1 MDLNKDILWVFSH
14 PNPPSIPSYVLS
26 GILPADY
33 LNIQK
38 VIFLRDHDPREILT
52 RFNPKLIIIN
62 KAMHTNV
69 VNLARIAKELNI
81 KVISIFDD
89 WYFIKP
95 ESRDMQIMYYAGFYK
110 YRFIDNL
117 KLAEYSNDIIAK
129 TKNAADI
136 IHKHTGFRAKIISDC
151 VRFESQMPIN
161 KINYPFKISWFG
173 MNTNHDT
180 LEFGIREI
188 LEYDFEANIK
198 IITNEFDIIRSKLS
212 NLNLKNISLEFIKW
226 KKSMDKEVVTTDI
239 VIIPYLNDHVRLV
252 KSYNRITDSINL
264 GRFTIISDLNHLRKF
279 KNYCFLGNIGEGLKW
294 SKENNLLAVEK
305 VKKGFEY
312 IKKNYSVATIAM
324 EWKNI
329 IYQNLKK

>member
-14 PNPPSIPSYVLS
+14 SNPPSIPSYVFS

-38 VIFLRDHDPREILT
+38 VIFLKDHNPREMLT

-62 KAMHTNV
+62 KAMHINV
-69 VNLARIAKELNI
+69 INLAKTAKELNI
-81 KVISIFDD
+81 KIISVFDD

-95 ESRDMQIMYYAGFYK
+95 ESRRTQL
-110 YRFIDNL
+110 RFVDNL
-117 KLAEYSNDIIAK
+117 KLAKYSNNIIAK
-129 TKNAADI
+129 TKSAANI
-136 IHKHTGFRAKIISDC
+136 IYKHTGFRAKIISDC

-212 NLNLKNISLEFIKW
+212 NRHLRF
-226 KKSMDKEVVTTDI
+226 
-239 VIIPYLNDHVRLV
+239 
-252 KSYNRITDSINL
+252 KSYTVRDYFCSKPGML
-264 GRFTIISDLNHLRKF
+264 M
-279 KNYCFLGNIGEGLKW
+279 NYICGVLCLCN
-294 SKENNLLAVEK
+294 
-305 VKKGFEY
+305 
-312 IKKNYSVATIAM
+312 
-324 EWKNI
+324 NI
-329 IYQNLKK
+329 IGIFS

>member
-14 PNPPSIPSYVLS
+14 SNPPSIPSYVFS

-38 VIFLRDHDPREILT
+38 VIFLKDHNPREMLT

-62 KAMHTNV
+62 KAMHINV
-69 VNLARIAKELNI
+69 INLAKTAKELNI
-81 KVISIFDD
+81 KIISVFDD

-95 ESRDMQIMYYAGFYK
+95 ESRRTQL
-110 YRFIDNL
+110 RFVDNL
-117 KLAEYSNDIIAK
+117 KLAKYSNNIIAK
-129 TKNAADI
+129 TKSAANI
-136 IHKHTGFRAKIISDC
+136 IYKHTGFRAKIISDC

-173 MNTNHDT
+173 MDTNHDT

-188 LEYDFEANIK
+188 LEYNFEAKIK
-198 IITNEFDIIRSKLS
+198 IITNKSDKIRSKLS

-226 KKSMDKEVVTTDI
+226 SKSMDKEVVTTDI
-239 VIIPYLNDHVRLV
+239 VIIPYLNDHKRLV

-264 GRFTIISDLNHLRKF
+264 GRFTIISDLDHLREF
-279 KNYCFLGNIGEGLKW
+279 NNFCFLGNIGKGLKW

-312 IKKNYSVATIAM
+312 VKKNYSVATIAS

>member
-14 PNPPSIPSYVLS
+14 LNPPSIPSYVFS

-38 VIFLRDHDPREILT
+38 VIFLKDHDPREMLT

-69 VNLARIAKELNI
+69 INLARTAKELNI
-81 KVISIFDD
+81 KVISVFDD

-95 ESRDMQIMYYAGFYK
+95 ESRGMQL
-110 YRFIDNL
+110 RFIDNL
-117 KLAEYSNDIIAK
+117 KLAKYSNNIIAK
-129 TKNAADI
+129 TKSAADI
-136 IHKHTGFRAKIISDC
+136 IHKYSGFRAKIISDC
-151 VRFESQMPIN
+151 ARFESHVPIN

-173 MNTNHDT
+173 MDTNHDT

-188 LEYDFEANIK
+188 LEYNFEANIK
-198 IITNEFDIIRSKLS
+198 IITNKLDKIRSVLS
-212 NLNLKNISLEFIKW
+212 NINLKNISLEFIKW
-226 KKSMDKEVVTTDI
+226 NESMDKEVITTDI
-239 VIIPYLNDHVRLV
+239 VIIPYPNDHKRLV

-264 GRFTIISDLNHLRKF
+264 GRFAIISDLDHLREF
-279 KNYCFLGNIGEGLKW
+279 SNFCFLGNIGKGLKW
-294 SKENNLLAVEK
+294 SKENNLLAIKK

-312 IKKNYSVATIAM
+312 VKKNYSVDTIAM
-324 EWKNI
+324 DWKNI
-329 IYQNLKK
+329 IYQNLK

>member
-14 PNPPSIPSYVLS
+14 SNPPSIPSYVFS

-38 VIFLRDHDPREILT
+38 VIFLKDHDPREMLT

-69 VNLARIAKELNI
+69 INLARTAKELNI
-81 KVISIFDD
+81 KIISVFDD

-95 ESRDMQIMYYAGFYK
+95 ESRGMQL
-110 YRFIDNL
+110 RFIDNL
-117 KLAEYSNDIIAK
+117 KLAKYSNNIIAK
-129 TKNAADI
+129 TKSAVDI
-136 IHKHTGFRAKIISDC
+136 IYKHTGFRAKIISDC

-173 MNTNHDT
+173 MDTNHDT

-188 LEYDFEANIK
+188 LEYNFVAHIK
-198 IITNEFDIIRSKLS
+198 IITNKLDKIRSKLS

-226 KKSMDKEVVTTDI
+226 NESMDKEVVTTDI
-239 VIIPYLNDHVRLV
+239 VFIPYLNDHKRLV

-264 GRFTIISDLNHLRKF
+264 GKFTIISDLDHLREF
-279 KNYCFLGNIGEGLKW
+279 NNFCFLGNIGEGLKW

-312 IKKNYSVATIAM
+312 VKKNYSVATIAM
-324 EWKNI
+324 DWKNI
-329 IYQNLKK
+329 IYQNIK

>member
-14 PNPPSIPSYVLS
+14 PNPPSIPSYVFS

-38 VIFLRDHDPREILT
+38 VIFLRDHDPKEILT

-69 VNLARIAKELNI
+69 INLARTAKELNI

-95 ESRDMQIMYYAGFYK
+95 EGKRTK
-110 YRFIDNL
+110 LRFIDNL
-117 KLAEYSNDIIAK
+117 KLSKYSDNIVVK
-129 TKNAADI
+129 TKSAADI
-136 IHKHTGFRAKIISDC
+136 IYKHTGFRAKIIPDC
-151 VRFESQMPIN
+151 VRFEPHMPIN
-161 KINYPFKISWFG
+161 KISYPFTISWFG
-173 MNTNHDT
+173 MDTNHDT

-188 LEYDFEANIK
+188 LEYDFVANIK
-198 IITNEFDIIRSKLS
+198 IITNKLDKIRSKLS

-226 KKSMDKEVVTTDI
+226 NELMDKEVITTDI
-239 VIIPYLNDHVRLV
+239 VIIPYLNDHKRLV

-279 KNYCFLGNIGEGLKW
+279 NNFCFLGNIGKGLKW

-305 VKKGFEY
+305 AKKGFEY
-312 IKKNYSVATIAM
+312 VNKNYSVATIARD
-324 EWKNI
+324 WKNI
-329 IYQNLKK
+329 IYQNIKW

>member
-14 PNPPSIPSYVLS
+14 SNPPSIPSYVFS

-38 VIFLRDHDPREILT
+38 VIFLKDHDPREMLT

-69 VNLARIAKELNI
+69 INLARTAKELNI
-81 KVISIFDD
+81 KIISVFDD

-95 ESRDMQIMYYAGFYK
+95 ESRGIQL
-110 YRFIDNL
+110 RFIDNL
-117 KLAEYSNDIIAK
+117 KLAKYSNNIIVK
-129 TKNAADI
+129 TKSAADI
-136 IHKHTGFRAKIISDC
+136 IYKHTGFRAKIISDC

-173 MNTNHDT
+173 MDTNHDT

-188 LEYDFEANIK
+188 LEYNFEANIK
-198 IITNEFDIIRSKLS
+198 IITNKLDKIRSKLS

-226 KKSMDKEVVTTDI
+226 SKSMDKEVVTTDI
-239 VIIPYLNDHVRLV
+239 VIIPYLNDHKRLV

-264 GRFTIISDLNHLRKF
+264 GRFTIISDLDHLREF
-279 KNYCFLGNIGEGLKW
+279 NNFCFLGNIGKGLKW

-312 IKKNYSVATIAM
+312 VKKNYSVATIAT

>member
-14 PNPPSIPSYVLS
+14 SNPPSIPSYVFS

-38 VIFLRDHDPREILT
+38 VIFLKDHDPREMLT

-62 KAMHTNV
+62 KAMHINV
-69 VNLARIAKELNI
+69 INLAKTAKELNI
-81 KVISIFDD
+81 KIISVFDD

-95 ESRDMQIMYYAGFYK
+95 ESRRTQL
-110 YRFIDNL
+110 RFVDNL
-117 KLAEYSNDIIAK
+117 KLAKYSNNIIAK
-129 TKNAADI
+129 TKSAANI
-136 IHKHTGFRAKIISDC
+136 IYKHTGFRAKIISDC

-173 MNTNHDT
+173 MDTNHDT

-188 LEYDFEANIK
+188 LEYNFEAKIK
-198 IITNEFDIIRSKLS
+198 IITNKSDKIRSKLS

-226 KKSMDKEVVTTDI
+226 SKSMDKEVVTTDI
-239 VIIPYLNDHVRLV
+239 VIIPYLNDHKRLV

-264 GRFTIISDLNHLRKF
+264 GRFAIISDLNHLREF
-279 KNYCFLGNIGEGLKW
+279 NNFCFLGNIGKGLKW

-312 IKKNYSVATIAM
+312 VKKNYSVATIAS

>member
-14 PNPPSIPSYVLS
+14 SNPPSIPSYVFS

-38 VIFLRDHDPREILT
+38 VIFLKDHDPKEILT

-62 KAMHTNV
+62 KAMHINV
-69 VNLARIAKELNI
+69 INLAKTAKELNI
-81 KVISIFDD
+81 KIISVFDD

-95 ESRDMQIMYYAGFYK
+95 ESRRTQL
-110 YRFIDNL
+110 RFVDNL
-117 KLAEYSNDIIAK
+117 KLAKYSNNIIAK
-129 TKNAADI
+129 TKSAANI
-136 IHKHTGFRAKIISDC
+136 IYKHTGFRAKIISDC

-173 MNTNHDT
+173 MDTNHDT

-188 LEYDFEANIK
+188 LEYNFEAKIK
-198 IITNEFDIIRSKLS
+198 IITNKSDKIRSKLS

-226 KKSMDKEVVTTDI
+226 NELMDKEVVTTDI
-239 VIIPYLNDHVRLV
+239 VIIPYLNDHKRLV

-264 GRFTIISDLNHLRKF
+264 GRFAIISDLNHLREF
-279 KNYCFLGNIGEGLKW
+279 NNFCFLGNIGKGLKW

-312 IKKNYSVATIAM
+312 VKKNYSVATIAS

>member
-14 PNPPSIPSYVLS
+14 SNPPSIPSYVFS

-38 VIFLRDHDPREILT
+38 VIFLKDHDPKEILT

-62 KAMHTNV
+62 KAMHINV
-69 VNLARIAKELNI
+69 INLAKTAKELNI
-81 KVISIFDD
+81 KIISVFDD

-95 ESRDMQIMYYAGFYK
+95 ESRRTQL
-110 YRFIDNL
+110 RFVDNL
-117 KLAEYSNDIIAK
+117 KLAKYSNNIIAK
-129 TKNAADI
+129 TKSAANI
-136 IHKHTGFRAKIISDC
+136 IYKHTGFRAKIISDC

-173 MNTNHDT
+173 MDTNHDT

-188 LEYDFEANIK
+188 LEYNFEAKIK
-198 IITNEFDIIRSKLS
+198 IITNKSDKIRSKLS

-226 KKSMDKEVVTTDI
+226 NELMDKEVITTDI
-239 VIIPYLNDHVRLV
+239 VIIPYLNDHKRLV

-264 GRFTIISDLNHLRKF
+264 GRFAIISDLNHLREF
-279 KNYCFLGNIGEGLKW
+279 NNFCFLGNIGKGLKW

-312 IKKNYSVATIAM
+312 VKKNYSVATIAS

>member
-14 PNPPSIPSYVLS
+14 SNPPSIPSYVFS

-38 VIFLRDHDPREILT
+38 VIFLKDHNPREMLT

-62 KAMHTNV
+62 KAMHINV
-69 VNLARIAKELNI
+69 INLAKTAKELNI
-81 KVISIFDD
+81 KIISVFDD

-95 ESRDMQIMYYAGFYK
+95 ESRRTQL
-110 YRFIDNL
+110 RFVDNL
-117 KLAEYSNDIIAK
+117 KLAKYSNNIIAK
-129 TKNAADI
+129 TKSAANI
-136 IHKHTGFRAKIISDC
+136 IYKHTGFRAKIISDC

-173 MNTNHDT
+173 MDTNYDT

-188 LEYDFEANIK
+188 LEYNFEAKIK
-198 IITNEFDIIRSKLS
+198 IITNKSDKIRSKLS

-226 KKSMDKEVVTTDI
+226 SKSMDKEVVTTDI
-239 VIIPYLNDHVRLV
+239 VIIPYLNDHKRLV

-264 GRFTIISDLNHLRKF
+264 GRFAIISDLNHLREF
-279 KNYCFLGNIGEGLKW
+279 NNFCFLGNIGKGLKW

-312 IKKNYSVATIAM
+312 VKKNYSVATIAS

>member
-14 PNPPSIPSYVLS
+14 SNPPSIPSYVFS

-38 VIFLRDHDPREILT
+38 VIFLKDHNPREMLT

-62 KAMHTNV
+62 KAMHINV
-69 VNLARIAKELNI
+69 INLAKTAKELNI
-81 KVISIFDD
+81 KIISVFDD

-95 ESRDMQIMYYAGFYK
+95 ESRRTQLMFV
-110 YRFIDNL
+110 DNL
-117 KLAEYSNDIIAK
+117 KLAKYSNNIIAK
-129 TKNAADI
+129 TKSAANI
-136 IHKHTGFRAKIISDC
+136 IYKHTGFRAKIISDC

-173 MNTNHDT
+173 MDTNHDT

-188 LEYDFEANIK
+188 LEYNFEAKIK
-198 IITNEFDIIRSKLS
+198 IITNKSDKIRSKLS

-226 KKSMDKEVVTTDI
+226 SKSMDKEVVTTDI
-239 VIIPYLNDHVRLV
+239 VIIPYLNDHKRLV

-264 GRFTIISDLNHLRKF
+264 GRFTIISDQDHLREF
-279 KNYCFLGNIGEGLKW
+279 NNFCFLGNIGEGLKW
-294 SKENNLLAVEK
+294 VKENNLLAVEK

-312 IKKNYSVATIAM
+312 VKKNYSVATIAS

>member
-14 PNPPSIPSYVLS
+14 PNPPSIPSYVFS

-38 VIFLRDHDPREILT
+38 VIFLKDHNPREMLT

-62 KAMHTNV
+62 KAMHINV
-69 VNLARIAKELNI
+69 INLAKTAKELNI
-81 KVISIFDD
+81 KIISVFDD

-95 ESRDMQIMYYAGFYK
+95 ESRRTQL
-110 YRFIDNL
+110 RFVDNL
-117 KLAEYSNDIIAK
+117 KLAKYSNNIIAK
-129 TKNAADI
+129 TKSAANI
-136 IHKHTGFRAKIISDC
+136 IYKHTGFRAKIISDC

-173 MNTNHDT
+173 MDTNHDT

-188 LEYDFEANIK
+188 LEYNFEAKIK
-198 IITNEFDIIRSKLS
+198 IITNKSDKIRSKLS

-226 KKSMDKEVVTTDI
+226 SKSMDKEVVTTDI
-239 VIIPYLNDHVRLV
+239 VIIPYLNDHKRLV

-264 GRFTIISDLNHLRKF
+264 GRFTIISDQDHLREF
-279 KNYCFLGNIGEGLKW
+279 NNFCFLGNIGEGLKW
-294 SKENNLLAVEK
+294 VKENNLLAVEK

-312 IKKNYSVATIAM
+312 VKKNYNVATIAL
-324 EWKNI
+324 EWKKI
-329 IYQNLKK
+329 IDQTLKK

>member
-14 PNPPSIPSYVLS
+14 SNPPSIPSYVFS

-38 VIFLRDHDPREILT
+38 VIFLKDHNPREMLT

-62 KAMHTNV
+62 KAMHINV
-69 VNLARIAKELNI
+69 INLAKTAKELNI
-81 KVISIFDD
+81 KIISVFDD

-95 ESRDMQIMYYAGFYK
+95 ESRRTQL
-110 YRFIDNL
+110 RFVDNL
-117 KLAEYSNDIIAK
+117 KLAKYSNNIIAK
-129 TKNAADI
+129 TKSAADI
-136 IHKHTGFRAKIISDC
+136 IYKHTGFRAKIISDC

-173 MNTNHDT
+173 MDTNHDT

-188 LEYDFEANIK
+188 LEYNFEAKIK
-198 IITNEFDIIRSKLS
+198 IITNKSDKIRSKLS

-226 KKSMDKEVVTTDI
+226 SKSMDKEVVTTDI
-239 VIIPYLNDHVRLV
+239 VIIPYLNDHKRLV

-264 GRFTIISDLNHLRKF
+264 GRFAIISDLNHLREF
-279 KNYCFLGNIGEGLKW
+279 NNFCFLGNIGKGLKW

-312 IKKNYSVATIAM
+312 VKKNYSVATIAS

>member
-14 PNPPSIPSYVLS
+14 SNPPSIPSYVFS

-38 VIFLRDHDPREILT
+38 VIFLKDHNPREMLT

-62 KAMHTNV
+62 KAMHINV
-69 VNLARIAKELNI
+69 INLAKTAKELNI
-81 KVISIFDD
+81 KIISVFDD

-95 ESRDMQIMYYAGFYK
+95 ESRRTQL
-110 YRFIDNL
+110 RFVDNL
-117 KLAEYSNDIIAK
+117 KLAKYSNNIIAK
-129 TKNAADI
+129 TKSAANI
-136 IHKHTGFRAKIISDC
+136 IYKHTGFRAKIISDC

-173 MNTNHDT
+173 MDTNHDT

-188 LEYDFEANIK
+188 LEYNFEAKIK
-198 IITNEFDIIRSKLS
+198 IITNKSDKIRSKLS

-226 KKSMDKEVVTTDI
+226 SKSMDKEVVTTDI
-239 VIIPYLNDHVRLV
+239 VIIPYLNDHKRLV

-264 GRFTIISDLNHLRKF
+264 GRFAIISDLNHLREF
-279 KNYCFLGNIGEGLKW
+279 NNFCFLGNIGKGLKW

-312 IKKNYSVATIAM
+312 VKKNYSVATIAM

>member
-1 MDLNKDILWVFSH
+1 MDLNKDVLWVFSH
-14 PNPPSIPSYVLS
+14 SNPPSIPSYVFS

-38 VIFLRDHDPREILT
+38 VIFLKDHNPREMLT

-62 KAMHTNV
+62 KAMHINV
-69 VNLARIAKELNI
+69 INLAKTAKELNI
-81 KVISIFDD
+81 KIISVFDD

-95 ESRDMQIMYYAGFYK
+95 ESRRTQL
-110 YRFIDNL
+110 RFVDNL
-117 KLAEYSNDIIAK
+117 KLAKYSNNIIAK
-129 TKNAADI
+129 TKSAANI
-136 IHKHTGFRAKIISDC
+136 IYKHTGFRAKIISDC

-173 MNTNHDT
+173 MDTNHDT

-188 LEYDFEANIK
+188 LEYNFEAKIK
-198 IITNEFDIIRSKLS
+198 IITNKSDKIRSKLS

-226 KKSMDKEVVTTDI
+226 SKSMDKEVVTTDI
-239 VIIPYLNDHVRLV
+239 VIIPYLNDHKRLV

-264 GRFTIISDLNHLRKF
+264 GRFAIISDLNHLREF
-279 KNYCFLGNIGEGLKW
+279 NNFCFLGNIGKGLKW

-312 IKKNYSVATIAM
+312 VKKNYSVATIAS

>member
-14 PNPPSIPSYVLS
+14 SNPPSIPSYVFS

-38 VIFLRDHDPREILT
+38 VIFLKDHDPREMLT

-69 VNLARIAKELNI
+69 INLARTAKELNI
-81 KVISIFDD
+81 KVISVFDD

-95 ESRDMQIMYYAGFYK
+95 ESRGMQL
-110 YRFIDNL
+110 RFIDNL
-117 KLAEYSNDIIAK
+117 KLAKYSNNIIAK
-129 TKNAADI
+129 TKSAANI
-136 IHKHTGFRAKIISDC
+136 IYKHTGFRAKIISDC

-173 MNTNHDT
+173 MDTNHDT

-188 LEYDFEANIK
+188 LEYNFEAKIK
-198 IITNEFDIIRSKLS
+198 IITNKSDKIRSKLS

-226 KKSMDKEVVTTDI
+226 SKSMDKEVVTTDI
-239 VIIPYLNDHVRLV
+239 VIIPYLNDHKRLV

-264 GRFTIISDLNHLRKF
+264 GRFAIISDLNHLREF
-279 KNYCFLGNIGEGLKW
+279 NNFCFLGNIGKGLKW

-312 IKKNYSVATIAM
+312 VKKNYSVATIAS

>member
-14 PNPPSIPSYVLS
+14 SNPPSIPSYVFS

-38 VIFLRDHDPREILT
+38 VIFLRDHDPKEILT

-62 KAMHTNV
+62 KIMHTNV
-69 VNLARIAKELNI
+69 INLARIAKELNI

-95 ESRDMQIMYYAGFYK
+95 ESKAMAL
-110 YRFIDNL
+110 RFIDNL
-117 KLAEYSNDIIAK
+117 KLAKYSNNIIAK
-129 TKNAADI
+129 TKSAADMI
-136 IHKHTGFRAKIISDC
+136 YKHTDFRAKIISDC
-151 VRFESQMPIN
+151 ARFESQMPIN

-173 MNTNHDT
+173 MDTNHDT
-180 LEFGIREI
+180 LEFGVREI

-198 IITNEFDIIRSKLS
+198 IITKKLDKIRSKLS
-212 NLNLKNISLEFIKW
+212 HLNLKNISLEYIKW
-226 KKSMDKEVVTTDI
+226 NESMDKEVVTTDI
-239 VIIPYLNDHVRLV
+239 VIIPYLNDHKRLV

-264 GRFTIISDLNHLRKF
+264 GRFTIISDQDHLREF
-279 KNYCFLGNIGEGLKW
+279 NNFCFLGNIGEGLKW
-294 SKENNLLAVEK
+294 VKENNLLAVEK

-312 IKKNYSVATIAM
+312 VKKNYNVATIAL
-324 EWKNI
+324 EWKKI
-329 IYQNLKK
+329 IDQTLKK

>member
-14 PNPPSIPSYVLS
+14 LNPPSIPSYVFS

-38 VIFLRDHDPREILT
+38 VIFLKDHDPREMLT

-69 VNLARIAKELNI
+69 INLARTAKELNI
-81 KVISIFDD
+81 KIISVFDD

-95 ESRDMQIMYYAGFYK
+95 ESRRTQL
-110 YRFIDNL
+110 RFVDNL
-117 KLAEYSNDIIAK
+117 KLAKYSNNIIAK
-129 TKNAADI
+129 TKSAANI
-136 IHKHTGFRAKIISDC
+136 IYKHTGFRAKIISDC

-173 MNTNHDT
+173 MDTNHDT

-188 LEYDFEANIK
+188 LEYNFEAKIK
-198 IITNEFDIIRSKLS
+198 IITNKSDKIRSKLS

-226 KKSMDKEVVTTDI
+226 SKSMDKEVVTTDI
-239 VIIPYLNDHVRLV
+239 VIIPYLNDHKRLV

-264 GRFTIISDLNHLRKF
+264 GRFAIISDLNHLREF
-279 KNYCFLGNIGEGLKW
+279 NNFCFLGNIGKGLKW

-312 IKKNYSVATIAM
+312 VKKNYSVATIAS

>member
-14 PNPPSIPSYVLS
+14 SNPPSIPSYVFS

-38 VIFLRDHDPREILT
+38 VIFLKDHNPREMLT

-62 KAMHTNV
+62 KAMHINV
-69 VNLARIAKELNI
+69 INLAKTAKELNI
-81 KVISIFDD
+81 KIISVFDD

-95 ESRDMQIMYYAGFYK
+95 ESRRTQL
-110 YRFIDNL
+110 RFVDNL
-117 KLAEYSNDIIAK
+117 KLAKYSNNIIAK
-129 TKNAADI
+129 TKSAANI
-136 IHKHTGFRAKIISDC
+136 IYKHTGFRAKIISDC

-173 MNTNHDT
+173 MDTNHDT

-188 LEYDFEANIK
+188 LEYNFEAKIK
-198 IITNEFDIIRSKLS
+198 IITNKSDKIRSKLS

-226 KKSMDKEVVTTDI
+226 SKSMDKEVVTTDI
-239 VIIPYLNDHVRLV
+239 VIIPYLNDHKRLV

-264 GRFTIISDLNHLRKF
+264 GRFAIISDLNHLREF
-279 KNYCFLGNIGEGLKW
+279 NNFCFLGNIGKGLKW

-312 IKKNYSVATIAM
+312 VKKNYSVATIAS